1 MLQNPKNSCLLCVN
15 VYCYP
20 QYRTCKIIFLEFF
33 CMGGW
38 EEEVPYSSLLSAQQ
52 DEYPSYKSKQNY
64 FQRRNYNSYVVS
76 DEETSPFGDM
86 VRQK

>member
-1 MLQNPKNSCLLCVN
+1 MCTVMLIHNIELVN
-15 VYCYP
+15 FF
-20 QYRTCKIIFLEFF
+20 FLEFF

-76 DEETSPFGDM
+76 DEEPSPFGDM